1 MIRQATPDDAS
12 EIAHLGAIFHGQAGW
27 DEIPYS
33 IGDCAIALTQLMQMP
48 TFLCFVSEKD
58 GAIDG
63 MVAGILSPVYF
74 NHSHVSG
81 EELFWWVSDNAAP
94 STGLKLLVTIED
106 KAREMGCGT
115 WQMKS
120 LARLNGER
128 MEQLYARRGYRAS
141 ERLFIKEL

>member
-1 MIRQATPDDAS
+1 MIRRATPDDAP
-12 EIAHLGAIFHGQAGW
+12 EIARLGEIFHGQAGW
-27 DEIPYS
+27 DEIPYNVA
-33 IGDCAIALTQLMQMP
+33 DCAIALAQLMQMP
-48 TFLCFVSEKD
+48 NFLCFVSESD

-81 EELFWWVSDNAAP
+81 EELFWWVSDSAAP

-106 KAREMGCGT
+106 TARELGCGT

-128 MEQLYARRGYRAS
+128 MEKLYARRGYRAS